1 MENQGASVVI
11 THHILDGKQSQ
22 YEKWLDEIVP
32 VTKHSEGF
40 IDLQIIRPI
49 PDLTF
54 VYTVI
59 IRFDTINHLKNWME
73 SDNRKKLIEK
83 ANPLFR
89 KNDHYQIRSGLDF
102 LFTTENEGNKVPV
115 RWKQFLAT
123 WSAIYPLSVLI
134 PALIIPFL
142 RFLHIPPNHYSD
154 GFINSGIIVF
164 LMVFAVMPNYTRL
177 IKKWLYQ

>member
-11 THHILDGKQSQ
+11 NHHILDGKQSQ

-73 SDNRKKLIEK
+73 SEDRKQLIEK
-83 ANPLFR
+83 ASPLFR
-89 KNDHYQIRSGLDF
+89 KNDHYQIKSGLDF
-102 LFTTENEGNKVPV
+102 LFTAENEGNKVPV

-123 WSAIYPLSVLI
+123 WSAIYPLSILI
-134 PALIIPFL
+134 PALIIPFYGFYIFRPIIIL
-142 RFLHIPPNHYSD
+142 MDSSIPELL
-154 GFINSGIIVF
+154 FF
-164 LMVFAVMPNYTRL
+164 
-177 IKKWLYQ
+177 

>member
-11 THHILDGKQSQ
+11 NHHILDGKQSQ

-73 SDNRKKLIEK
+73 SEDRKQLIEK
-83 ANPLFR
+83 ASPLFR
-89 KNDHYQIRSGLDF
+89 KNDHYQIKSGLDF
-102 LFTTENEGNKVPV
+102 FLLQKMKAIRFRYAGNSFWQPGQPFTRCPYLF
-115 RWKQFLAT
+115 L
-123 WSAIYPLSVLI
+123 L
-134 PALIIPFL
+134 
-142 RFLHIPPNHYSD
+142 
-154 GFINSGIIVF
+154 
-164 LMVFAVMPNYTRL
+164 
-177 IKKWLYQ
+177 